1 MGSSVTCCYGGCS
14 TAGMAVRKLAGET
27 GDASMI
33 SDFGV
38 AQKFHANYYHD
49 FIEDYDYDDD
59 RAVVKDFI
67 SRVLTLV
74 D

>member
-1 MGSSVTCCYGGCS
+1 MV
-14 TAGMAVRKLAGET
+14 
-27 GDASMI
+27 

-59 RAVVKDFI
+59 RAVVRDFI
-67 SRVLTLV
+67 NRVLTLV